1 MDGAVPK
8 YVCKIYNETFFV
20 KYISADYLGLGAVFT
35 NIIGLMTLAELGIGT
50 AIFYALYEP
59 LTDMDE
65 HRVLGV
71 MQLLAKVY
79 RAIALILTMV
89 GLIFMPFLTIIAPE
103 ARGLDYVHLLFANFK
118 QQYLRRLVILWQW
131 ENVKR
136 NLNIFGS
143 LIFSQRFFILR
154 QVFAFTI

>member
-1 MDGAVPK
+1 MGQFLNMFAK
-8 YVCKIYNETFFV
+8 FIMRRFFV
-20 KYISADYLGLGAVFT
+20 KYISADYLGLDAVFT
-35 NIIGLMTLAELGIGT
+35 NIIGLMNLAELGIGT

-59 LTDMDE
+59 LADKDE